1 MSKYLAL
8 LAVLLCGAASAWAD
22 DGAMDGVGGALH
34 AMKEHPS
41 IVMQSEVVTVRIS
54 DYTADV
60 RCLFVFH
67 NTGQA
72 TTVKMGFPE
81 SGGGDGVD
89 TTHPRG
95 FDWFRSWVDGKPV
108 RTKTEGLTSGETRYH
123 RWRTKQVKFGA
134 GQTRRV
140 EVRYRA
146 GLGGVSDGSCT
157 FTYVMSTGASWKGKI
172 GHAKVT
178 IRFVDMP
185 GASDSSARPING
197 TVEVK
202 EWRDAEPED
211 IGIGFYPAPPTLAV
225 DGKPLEFDLKTPPLP
240 QFIYGQLLVPARP
253 FAKQIGATMV
263 WDPGTETAT
272 FTRGDKQ
279 VAAKMQGGG
288 PGTLTLRRASGGLV
302 VGANEVIE
310 ALGGAVT
317 WSERGRHLVATL
329 PPLPRAKTV
338 SE

>member
-1 MSKYLAL
+1 MSKCLAL
-8 LAVLLCGAASAWAD
+8 LAVLLCGVASAWAD

-34 AMKEHPS
+34 AMQEHPS
-41 IVMQSEVVTVRIS
+41 IVMQSEVVNVRIAN
-54 DYTADV
+54 YTADV

-67 NTGQA
+67 NTGRA

-81 SGGGDGVD
+81 SGWGDAVD
-89 TTHPRG
+89 AANPRG
-95 FDWFRSWVDGKPV
+95 FDRFRSWVDGKPV
-108 RTKTEGLTSGETRYH
+108 RTKIEGLTKDGTGYH

-146 GLGGVSDGSCT
+146 GLGDVSDGSCT
-157 FTYVMSTGASWKGKI
+157 FTYVMTTGASWKGKI

-178 IRFVDMP
+178 IQFADMP
-185 GASDSSARPING
+185 GASDSSAKPVNG

-202 EWRDAEPED
+202 EWRDAEPGNID
-211 IGIGFYPAPPTLAV
+211 TMFYPAPPPFAV
-225 DGKPLEFDLKTPPLP
+225 NGKPLKFDLKTPPLP
-240 QFIYGQLLVPARP
+240 QLIYGQFLVPAQP
-253 FAKQIGATMV
+253 FAEQIGATMV
-263 WDPGTETAT
+263 WDPETKTAT
-272 FTRGDKQ
+272 FSRGGRR
-279 VAAKMQGGG
+279 VVAKMQGGG
-288 PGTLTLRRASGGLV
+288 PGTLTLRRAFGVLV

-317 WSERGRHLVATL
+317 WSRGEMHYVATL